1 MISLNDLI
9 SRFNPDFRLK
19 SSKIELDRQIA
30 QAKIEQKER
39 HHQELLEFQRQKSKM
54 QDLQAREHNLALI
67 EREKISGQNAL
78 ALSVQEFIFRHLESN
93 NQLLNQHYN
102 SVLDRKRDWD
112 NNIANTRRSLFEIE
126 VDTIRQLAL
135 NKQKHQQQM
144 EIMAFEHNLK
154 SEEREQIFN
163 FSIIE
168 HKLKQKQELERLI
181 LEYNLKFL
189 QAELNNLIQDKR
201 VTYDGLNSILM
212 RLIEQVVGLT
222 EQVNSE
228 DVQRF
233 VDDALQQA
241 YG

>member
-135 NKQKHQQQM
+135 NKKKHQQQM
-144 EIMAFEHNLK
+144 EIMAFE
-154 SEEREQIFN
+154 
-163 FSIIE
+163 
-168 HKLKQKQELERLI
+168 
-181 LEYNLKFL
+181 YNLKFV

-241 YG
+241 YR